1 MPEMTEELPEKSV
14 KRIEESAISLK
25 KIAQLEADLEEMKKD
40 KDIEMSRWTAKIAQI
55 EAKLEADFVDERE
68 RNRELERKIA
78 EAKRK
83 NDDLEAQL
91 RTRNTEVREGK
102 TKIGEL
108 DGKINALQS
117 KISGFETQIECEQK
131 ERSDEFTK
139 INSKISQSDD
149 RSTKIGADLKEIDS
163 EVAEMSRKMAKLE
176 TDLVDERERNREL
189 ERKIAE
195 TKRKNDDL
203 EAQLDSQV
211 AEMSRTISARMA
223 QNTTDLMEKITKLE
237 ADLRF
242 ERIKT
247 VEIAKLQADLNRPMT
262 FSDLDGWSYLA
273 KTASWYKAFD
283 QEMTFDEA
291 EAYCTSRKIHLV
303 SIHSQEENDFVQ
315 ELAETVR
322 SDSLFWIGLKGNP
335 NKGNAFEWTD
345 GSSVVF
351 RNWHLGQPDSY
362 AHALLD
368 SYDGEW
374 WSASLTS
381 QWRFICKTSSQF

>member
-1 MPEMTEELPEKSV
+1 
-14 KRIEESAISLK
+14 
-25 KIAQLEADLEEMKKD
+25 
-40 KDIEMSRWTAKIAQI
+40 
-55 EAKLEADFVDERE
+55 
-68 RNRELERKIA
+68 
-78 EAKRK
+78 
-83 NDDLEAQL
+83 
-91 RTRNTEVREGK
+91 
-102 TKIGEL
+102 
-108 DGKINALQS
+108 
-117 KISGFETQIECEQK
+117 
-131 ERSDEFTK
+131 
-139 INSKISQSDD
+139 
-149 RSTKIGADLKEIDS
+149 
-163 EVAEMSRKMAKLE
+163 MAKLE

-291 EAYCTSRKIHLV
+291 EAYS
-303 SIHSQEENDFVQ
+303 
-315 ELAETVR
+315 ETVR
-322 SDSLFWIGLKGNP
+322 SDSLFWIGLKENP